1 MNNKKKSCVRKF
13 LGLMVRIILRIFPP
27 LDILRINY
35 FAWKRSNIILKFNP
49 ISFAEYCEVSGDRI
63 TIVEDAQARSVYQ
76 PEYFPQGDEKEYE
89 FNSPAVYIAELKN
102 VTVHGSSGLVFTEKK
117 VLTDISAND
126 TENRVQYR
134 SGTIRRGN
142 KKYFYVETSKDV
154 DELDEAINLCGFAA
168 SNYYHLTLEILSRY
182 EYVRRYVG
190 DRNIPVLLDEDAR
203 RFPQYVELIGKVLA
217 DAKVI
222 FVPEYKRI
230 KCKNLIYP
238 SMNTWMP
245 MNVRKRNDF
254 RIADNLIAH
263 SAITNIQKA
272 AKEYRLSQG
281 DRKIFISRKNASF
294 SRIVNE
300 SEVAQ
305 LFKDNGYDVVCTE
318 ALTYRQ
324 QVELFSSAR
333 CIVGATG
340 AAFTN
345 VIYCNPGTVFGCII
359 PRKYEFCIYS
369 SIAHMV
375 SCKELFLDAKVCRRD
390 RAMSAEQY
398 RVDMAECRQ
407 YINRLDWMLKH

>member
-1 MNNKKKSCVRKF
+1 
-13 LGLMVRIILRIFPP
+13 MVRVILRVCPP
-27 LDILRINY
+27 IDILRITCS
-35 FAWKRSNIILKFNP
+35 AWKRKNVILKFKP
-49 ISFAEYCEVSGDRI
+49 ISFAEYCKESGDEI
-63 TIVEDAQARSVYQ
+63 TIVENAQARVVYQ
-76 PEYFPQGDEKEYE
+76 PEYFLREEAKEYE
-89 FNSPAVYIAELKN
+89 FDSPAIYIAELQN
-102 VTVHGSSGLVFTEKK
+102 VTVHGGSGLVIVGERT
-117 VLTDISAND
+117 VTDVCAND
-126 TENRVQYR
+126 VENRVQYR
-134 SGTIRRGN
+134 SGPIRRGS
-142 KKYFYVETSKDV
+142 KKCFYVETSKDV
-154 DELDEAINLCGFAA
+154 DEIDVAINLCGFAA

-182 EYVRRYVG
+182 EYVRNYIE
-190 DRNIPVLLDEDAR
+190 DRNIPVLLDEGAR
-203 RFPQYVELIGKVLA
+203 KFPQYVELINEVLK

-222 FVPEYKRI
+222 FVPEFKRI
-230 KCKNLIYP
+230 KCKTLIHP

-263 SAITNIQKA
+263 SAITNIRKA
-272 AKEYRLSQG
+272 AEEYRLSKG

-300 SEVAQ
+300 KEVAQ
-305 LFKDNGYDVVCTE
+305 LFQEHGYDIICTE
-318 ALTYRQ
+318 DLTYRQ
-324 QVELFSSAR
+324 QVELFSSAG

-375 SCKELFLDAKVCRRD
+375 SCKELFLDAKVCSRD

-398 RVDMAECRQ
+398 RVDVDECRQ
-407 YINRLDWMLKH
+407 YIDRLDWMLRH

>member
-13 LGLMVRIILRIFPP
+13 LGLMVRIGRRICPP
-27 LDILRINY
+27 FDVFCINY
-35 FAWKRSNIILKFNP
+35 FAKKSSNTILKLKP

-63 TIVEDAQARSVYQ
+63 TIVEESQARSVYQ
-76 PEYFPQGDEKEYE
+76 PEYFLRGEAKEYE
-89 FNSPAVYIAELKN
+89 FNSPAIYIAELQN
-102 VTVHGSSGLVFTEKK
+102 VIVHGGSGLVIAGDRT
-117 VLTDISAND
+117 VTDISAND
-126 TENRVQYR
+126 VENRVQYR
-134 SGTIRRGN
+134 SGPIRRGN
-142 KKYFYVETSKDV
+142 KKNFYIEVSDSI
-154 DELDEAINLCGFAA
+154 DELEIAINLCGLAA

-182 EYVRRYVG
+182 EYVRRYIG

-203 RFPQYVELIGKVLA
+203 RFPQYVELINEVLK

-222 FVPEYKRI
+222 FVPEFKRI
-230 KCKNLIYP
+230 ICKTLIHP

-245 MNVRKRNDF
+245 MNVKKRSDF
-254 RIADNLIAH
+254 RIADNLVAY
-263 SAITNIQKA
+263 SAITNIRKTVE
-272 AKEYRLSQG
+272 KYRLPKG
-281 DRKIFISRKNASF
+281 NRKIFISRKSASF

-318 ALTYRQ
+318 ALTYGQ

-375 SCKELFLDAKVCRRD
+375 SCKELFLDAKVCRRN
-390 RAMSAEQY
+390 RAISAEQY
-398 RVDMAECRQ
+398 RVDMDECRQ
-407 YINRLDWMLKH
+407 YINSLDSILRQ